1 MSSKQ
6 PEKTRKKEYR
16 IKVAFVYYSFSSFI
30 KSDYEVLSKHF
41 NVNKINYRRVWD
53 AFRIMI
59 AVLKSDVSFS
69 WFAGG
74 HAFLMVLFSKIF
86 RKKSIVIA
94 GGGDVA
100 AVPEID
106 YGGMRKNKRSR
117 FFAKFVLKHTN
128 IVLAVSNFTKDE
140 VLKYTKPKILK
151 VVYNGIDVERFKP
164 SGEKKDVVITVG
176 SISDDVVKRKGFE
189 TFVKSAEYLPAVK
202 FVLVGKHIDGSIEY
216 LRSIAPSNVDFTD
229 FVSDEELLKYYQRA
243 KVYCQLSYYESFGM
257 ALAEAMACGCVPVV
271 TDRGALPEVV
281 GDTGFYGPYGTPK
294 ATAEVIR
301 KALNSS
307 GDLGKKARERIKNMF
322 SIERRERELI
332 EIIEEIVE

>member
-6 PEKTRKKEYR
+6 PEKTRKKEYS

-117 FFAKFVLKHTN
+117 FFAKFVLKHAN

-151 VVYNGIDVERFKP
+151 VVCNGVDAEKFGSSDKKENLVMTIA
-164 SGEKKDVVITVG
+164 SGFGSVI
-176 SISDDVVKRKGFE
+176 KLKGLD
-189 TFVKSAEYLPAVK
+189 TFVKATAYLPEVN
-202 FVLVGKHIDGSIEY
+202 FIVLGLSEGDRAILKSLNPPENIEFLGY
-216 LRSIAPSNVDFTD
+216 SPQ
-229 FVSDEELLKYYQRA
+229 EELIGYYQKA
-243 KVYCQLSYYESFGM
+243 KVYCQLSYRESFGM
-257 ALAEAMACGCVPVV
+257 ALVEGMACECIPIV

-281 GDTGFYGPYGTPK
+281 GDTGFHVPYGNPK

-301 KALNSS
+301 KALNSNR
-307 GDLGKKARERIKNMF
+307 GEEARERIKNMF
-322 SIERRERELI
+322 SIERREKDLI
-332 EIIEEIVE
+332 EIIEGVFE

>member
-41 NVNKINYRRVWD
+41 DVNKINYRKVWD

-106 YGGMRKNKRSR
+106 YGGMRKNKRSS

-151 VVYNGIDVERFKP
+151 VVYNGVDAEKFGSSDKKENLVMTIA
-164 SGEKKDVVITVG
+164 SGSGSVI
-176 SISDDVVKRKGFE
+176 KLKGLDS
-189 TFVKSAEYLPAVK
+189 FVNAAAYLPEVN
-202 FVLVGKHIDGSIEY
+202 FIVLGLSEGDMAILKSLNPPENIELLEY
-216 LRSIAPSNVDFTD
+216 FPQ
-229 FVSDEELLKYYQRA
+229 EELIGYYQKA
-243 KVYCQLSYYESFGM
+243 KVYCQLSYRESFGM

-281 GDTGFYGPYGTPK
+281 GDTGFYVPYGTPK
-294 ATAEVIR
+294 ATAEAI
-301 KALNSS
+301 KEALNSS

-332 EIIEEIVE
+332 EVIKEGLE